1 MAKNKTILAPEGA
14 PGEATRGYCLY
25 ARKSSES
32 DERQALSIDSQI
44 KEMEVIAERD
54 GIKIVD
60 IIRESHSA
68 KESGQRPAYKELLQ
82 RIRDKEFTGILTWAP
97 DRLSRNAGDLGELVD
112 LMDQGLLEE
121 IRTHGQIF
129 HNSPNEKFL
138 LMILCSQAKLENDN
152 RGINAKRGMKNK
164 CDMGWRPGVAP
175 IGYLNDRSNNTV
187 VIDPEKA
194 PLIKEVFDK
203 VAHQDYS
210 GRDAWEWINE
220 EYGYRSRTGHKM
232 SLSNVYTMLKNTFY
246 YGPFRYGEEMYEGK
260 HEPLITKELFDEVQA
275 KIAVAPKGRY
285 SQKCFH
291 FIRMIKCGACGAGI
305 TAQEKFKYLKNGGKN
320 RHVYYKCTDGKN
332 AGCKQQSIS
341 EGNMLEQF
349 VGLID
354 QIEIDRIGMKEKL
367 QEEIDRFNKFTQ
379 GVLGMKPEDIQT
391 PKIDLRTYAKYML
404 REGTTEEKREVLD
417 HIKASVTLLDGKL
430 RLRDDK
436 APDLVQPSDELP
448 QPTAPLVEVPAP

>member
-1 MAKNKTILAPEGA
+1 MAQNEAVLEAQEGA
-14 PGEATRGYCLY
+14 RGAPQEAVRGYCLY

-44 KEMEVIAERD
+44 KEMGLIAQRD

-60 IIRESHSA
+60 TIRESHSA
-68 KESGQRPAYKELLQ
+68 KESGQRPVYKELLQ
-82 RIRDKEFTGILTWAP
+82 RIRDREFAGILTWAP

-112 LMDQGLLEE
+112 LMDQGALEE
-121 IRTHGQIF
+121 IRTHGQVF

-175 IGYLNDRSNNTV
+175 IGYLNDRSNNTI

-210 GRDAWEWINE
+210 GRDVWDWINE
-220 EYGYRSRTGHKM
+220 ECGYRSRTGHKM
-232 SLSNVYTMLKNTFY
+232 SLSNVYTMLKNSFY
-246 YGPFRYGEEMYEGK
+246 YGPFQYGDAVYEGK

-275 KIAVAPKGRY
+275 RIAVSPKGKY

-291 FIRMIKCGACGAGI
+291 FIRMIKCGGCGAGI

-320 RHVYYKCTDGKN
+320 RHVYYNCTDGKN
-332 AGCKQQSIS
+332 TGCKQKSIS

-367 QEEIDRFNKFTQ
+367 REEIDRFNKFTQ

-391 PKIDLRTYAKYML
+391 PKIDLRTYAKYIL

-417 HIKASVTLLDGKL
+417 KIKAEVTLRDGKL
-430 RLRDDK
+430 
-436 APDLVQPSDELP
+436 ELKNNQDQGGKKVLP
-448 QPTAPLVEVPAP
+448 FN